1 MSKMRTVVV
10 TGSASGMGAAT
21 KARFEADGQRVIG
34 IDIRDADVVVDLGTA
49 VGRQAAIDA
58 IEAQSDGASQ
68 PGVPMDVVERCLAGD
83 EAGARDAADA
93 TGAVATYPATKEPS
107 RRHCCKPV
115 GRTR

>member
-93 TGAVATYPATKEPS
+93 AGAVATYPATKEPS